1 VAARLNGN
9 PRGTILMQHST
20 RNGLFSLI
28 VVGVAAG
35 MAGGFAGVA
44 GSSLFGMTTGS
55 PAAAPATEQAA
66 EPAGVDQER
75 MGALVRDYLLANPEV
90 LEEAQQVLQARREE
104 ESRQQAMASIENNRD
119 AIFNAPEDM
128 VIGNP
133 EGDITLVEFFDYNCG
148 YCKRAMDDVVEI
160 IKTDPNVR
168 VVLKEFPILGP
179 DSLAAHQVSM
189 AFRKLAPEKYG
200 EFHMALLGADVRASE
215 AVAIELAKQY
225 GVDEEALRESMNDPA
240 IEDSIRRSYQ
250 LADMLGISGT
260 PSFVLGDETVFGAVG
275 SEMLLAKIENV
286 RQCEST
292 VC

>member
-1 VAARLNGN
+1 
-9 PRGTILMQHST
+9 MQHST
-20 RNGLFSLI
+20 RTGLLSLL

-35 MAGGFAGVA
+35 VAGGFVYAMMAGA
-44 GSSLFGMTTGS
+44 PTT
-55 PAAAPATEQAA
+55 APAIEQAA
-66 EPAGVDQER
+66 EPADIGEER
-75 MGALVRDYLLANPEV
+75 IGTLVRDYLLENPEI

-104 ESRQQAMASIENNRD
+104 ESRQLAMASIENNRD
-119 AIFNAPEDM
+119 EIFNASEDM

-133 EGDITLVEFFDYNCG
+133 DGDITLVEFFDYNCG

-160 IKTDPNVR
+160 IKTDPDIR

-179 DSLAAHQVSM
+179 DSVAAHQVSM
-189 AFRKLAPEKYG
+189 AFRKLAPEQYG
-200 EFHMALLGADVRASE
+200 DFHMALLGADVRATE

-225 GVDEEALRESMNDPA
+225 GVEEQALRENMSDPA
-240 IEDSIRRSYQ
+240 IEESIRQSYK
-250 LADMLGISGT
+250 LADLLGISGT

-275 SEMLLAKIENV
+275 SETLLAKIANV

>member
-1 VAARLNGN
+1 
-9 PRGTILMQHST
+9 MDYST
-20 RNGLFSLI
+20 RKGFFSLLL
-28 VVGVAAG
+28 VGIA
-35 MAGGFAGVA
+35 AGVA
-44 GSSLFGMTTGS
+44 GGFVYGMM
-55 PAAAPATEQAA
+55 AAPPATEPAVERA
-66 EPAGVDQER
+66 EEPAAPGDER
-75 MGALVRDYLLANPEV
+75 IGELVRDYILSNPEV

-104 ESRQQAMASIENNRD
+104 ESRQLAMASIENNRD

-160 IKTDPNVR
+160 IETDPNVK

-179 DSLAAHQVSM
+179 DSVAAHQVSM
-189 AFRKLAPEKYG
+189 AFRKLAPEQYG
-200 EFHMALLGADVRASE
+200 DYHMALLGADVRASE
-215 AVAIELAKQY
+215 AVAIELAKEY
-225 GVDEEALRESMNDPA
+225 GVEEEALREAMNDPA
-240 IEDSIRRSYQ
+240 IEESIRLSYQ
-250 LADMLGISGT
+250 LADTLGISGT

-275 SEMLLAKIENV
+275 SEALLAKIANV

>member
-1 VAARLNGN
+1 
-9 PRGTILMQHST
+9 MQHNT

-35 MAGGFAGVA
+35 VAGGFAAVA
-44 GSSLFGMTTGS
+44 GGSLFGIASGS
-55 PAAAPATEQAA
+55 RITAPVIEQAA
-66 EPAGVDQER
+66 EPAGVDQES
-75 MGALVRDYLLANPEV
+75 MGALVRDYILENPEV
-90 LEEAQQVLQARREE
+90 LEEAQQILQARREE
-104 ESRQQAMASIENNRD
+104 ESRQLAMASIETNRD
-119 AIFNAPEDM
+119 AIFNAPDDM

-160 IKTDPNVR
+160 IKADPNVR

-189 AFRKLAPEKYG
+189 AFRNLAPDRYG
-200 EFHMALLGADVRASE
+200 DFHMALLGADVRASE

-225 GVDEEALRESMNDPA
+225 GVDEEALRENMNDPA
-240 IEDSIRRSYQ
+240 IEESIRRSYQ
-250 LADMLGISGT
+250 LADTLGISGT

-275 SEMLLAKIENV
+275 SETLLAKIANV

>member
-1 VAARLNGN
+1 
-9 PRGTILMQHST
+9 MQHST
-20 RNGLFSLI
+20 RNGLFSLL

-35 MAGGFAGVA
+35 VAGGFVYGMMAGN
-44 GSSLFGMTTGS
+44 
-55 PAAAPATEQAA
+55 PATTTAIEQAA
-66 EPAGVDQER
+66 DPDDVGEER
-75 MGALVRDYLLANPEV
+75 IGALVRDYILANPEV
-90 LEEAQQVLQARREE
+90 LEEAQQVLQARRAE
-104 ESRQQAMASIENNRD
+104 ESRQQAMASIETNRD
-119 AIFNAPEDM
+119 AIFHAPEDM

-179 DSLAAHQVSM
+179 DSVAAHQVSM
-189 AFRKLAPEKYG
+189 AFRKLAPDQYG

-215 AVAIELAKQY
+215 AVAIDLAKQY
-225 GVDEEALRESMNDPA
+225 GVDEDALREAMSDPA
-240 IEDSIRRSYQ
+240 IEASIRRSYQ
-250 LADMLGISGT
+250 LADTLGISGT

-275 SEMLLAKIENV
+275 SETLLTKIENV